1 MMHTE
6 TNIAEPRSVP
16 WLKKEWA
23 NMVRL
28 KQDGI
33 PLVGF
38 TWYSLTDQVDWDSV
52 LREDA
57 GHVNPLGLY
66 DLERKI
72 RPVGQLYREL
82 ISQWQDILST
92 DSIVLTLGY

>member
-6 TNIAEPRSVP
+6 TNIAEPRSVA
-16 WLKKEWA
+16 WLRREWA

-38 TWYSLTDQVDWDSV
+38 T
-52 LREDA
+52 
-57 GHVNPLGLY
+57 
-66 DLERKI
+66 
-72 RPVGQLYREL
+72 
-82 ISQWQDILST
+82 
-92 DSIVLTLGY
+92 